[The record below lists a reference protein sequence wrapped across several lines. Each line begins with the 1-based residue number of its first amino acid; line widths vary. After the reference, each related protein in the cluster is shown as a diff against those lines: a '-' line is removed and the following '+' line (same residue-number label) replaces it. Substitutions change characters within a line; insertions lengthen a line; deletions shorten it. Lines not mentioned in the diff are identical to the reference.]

1 MGHQFKEGK
10 KKRKEN
16 NMNQTVVQ
24 LLPPFNHDD
33 VITKARLGFGVFRVR
48 RRAGLELVCDFF
60 KVRVQTA
67 AWFPAK

>member
-1 MGHQFKEGK
+1 
-10 KKRKEN
+10 
-16 NMNQTVVQ
+16 MNQTVVQ